1 MCEAM
6 LLPGT
11 ITQQPMAN
19 SVSSPCKAGS
29 TQLNTVNLRASPYR
43 PPTLLKS
50 SQPRTNR
57 AVNRA
62 IAQAAEVVA
71 TPEAYA
77 AQEPK
82 KKIAIFVEP
91 SPFSHVSGRACACPR
106 SAAWFRGYT
115 FGQLRLPITASKA
128 LHAHPWLE
136 FHGSFL
142 LHPLERLYACSA
154 LLHSLVTRTQN
165 E

>member
-11 ITQQPMAN
+11 ITQPMMAN

-43 PPTLLKS
+43 PPTVLKS
-50 SQPRTNR
+50 PQPRTKR

-91 SPFSHVSGRACACPR
+91 SPFSHVSGKACAFPGMQAC
-106 SAAWFRGYT
+106 T
-115 FGQLRLPITASKA
+115 FEG
-128 LHAHPWLE
+128 
-136 FHGSFL
+136 
-142 LHPLERLYACSA
+142 A
-154 LLHSLVTRTQN
+154 LLDS
-165 E
+165 

>member
-6 LLPGT
+6 FLPGT
-11 ITQQPMAN
+11 MTQQPMAN

-43 PPTLLKS
+43 PSTVLKS
-50 SQPRTNR
+50 PKPRTNR
-57 AVNRA
+57 RVNRA

-71 TPEAYA
+71 TPEAFA

-91 SPFSHVSGRACACPR
+91 SPFSHVSGKTFLCPR
-106 SAAWFRGYT
+106 DASMLFRE
-115 FGQLRLPITASKA
+115 
-128 LHAHPWLE
+128 HP
-136 FHGSFL
+136 FDS
-142 LHPLERLYACSA
+142 
-154 LLHSLVTRTQN
+154 
-165 E
+165 

>member
-43 PPTLLKS
+43 PPTVLKS
-50 SQPRTNR
+50 PQPRTNR

-91 SPFSHVSGRACACPR
+91 SPFSHVSGKACACPR
-106 SAAWFRGYT
+106 DANMHFRGCT
-115 FGQLRLPITASKA
+115 FGQLRLPVTVSKA
-128 LHAHPWLE
+128 LHAQPWLE
-136 FHGSFL
+136 FLGPFILISSGEIVCVL
-142 LHPLERLYACSA
+142 CSA
-154 LLHSLVTRTQN
+154 P
-165 E
+165 

>member
-11 ITQQPMAN
+11 ITQQPMAS

-43 PPTLLKS
+43 PPTLLKR
-50 SQPRTNR
+50 SQPRATR

-91 SPFSHVSGRACACPR
+91 SPFSHVSGRACARPK
-106 SAAWFRGYT
+106 SA
-115 FGQLRLPITASKA
+115 
-128 LHAHPWLE
+128 
-136 FHGSFL
+136 
-142 LHPLERLYACSA
+142 
-154 LLHSLVTRTQN
+154 VM
-165 E
+165 